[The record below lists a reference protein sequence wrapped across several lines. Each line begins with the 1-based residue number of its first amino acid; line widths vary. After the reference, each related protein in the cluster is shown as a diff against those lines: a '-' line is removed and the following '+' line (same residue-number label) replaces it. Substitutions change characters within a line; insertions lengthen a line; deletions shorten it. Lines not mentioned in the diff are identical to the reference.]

1 MNFDVL
7 LLALD
12 AKYTK
17 ALAALESKVSTVKAL
32 KGDKG
37 EKGETGKQGP
47 KGEKG
52 DVGPTGPAGQQGVK
66 GATGKDGKDGK
77 DGADGVGIQDVEVD
91 LDGHLKVTFTDGN
104 EIDAGEVIALNKPVS
119 ESYVSISGRSNSSTP
134 ADFGNAVAYT
144 VTTNHTTL
152 GPQILNVTA
161 ASIIT
166 LSENPQDRE
175 VVVVAVQTASPVTI
189 NGPFLNFAGDTS
201 MIVTLPNTVIYFM
214 YVNAFGKWVTL

>member
-1 MNFDVL
+1 MNLDVL

-12 AKYTK
+12 TKYTTAIK
-17 ALAALESKVSTVKAL
+17 AMEDKVSTVKAL

-37 EKGETGKQGP
+37 EKGDTGKQGP
-47 KGEKG
+47 KGDKG
-52 DVGPTGPAGQQGVK
+52 DTGPTGPAGTPGAK

-77 DGADGVGIQDVEVD
+77 AGVDGVGIQDVEVD

-119 ESYVSISGRSNSSTP
+119 ESYISISGRSSSSTP

-144 VTTNHTTL
+144 VTGNHTTL

-161 ASIIT
+161 TSTIT

-175 VVVVAVQTASPVTI
+175 IVVVAVMTDSPVTI
-189 NGPFLNFAGDTS
+189 NGTLLNFTDETS
-201 MIVTLPNTVIYFM
+201 MVIEVPNTVIYLM